1 MARSF
6 SFLLLMFVVMFPLS
20 TNAKEHRKTGMLD
33 IIPHDAWIAVAIKSI
48 EETGQHFNNFSNDTN
63 IRPMV
68 QPAMALQM
76 GLAWLGAAEGLDRK
90 SPIAIILPDARKLK
104 ERSYNGRHSE
114 DLPKNSLVIALP
126 FSNLN
131 LLARGFNTNAKKLKT
146 GATVKGKG
154 VIVGKF
160 FKVRG
165 KYLYLGNNKK
175 MVEDVVAAKSA
186 ATKMTAKQI
195 KQANNADALLLIGT
209 RTLGKEWDEFTKELD
224 KEIKRMSKKI
234 KNATT
239 STKNG
244 RFPSARSDFVLLK
257 KFLVLTKKL
266 SKVADFGV
274 LTIQYNKGIG
284 VSGMVVFREDKT
296 KERKKLLEDFRGSQ
310 IPSTLKELA
319 NDNLLFAYGHS
330 VYTQEATL
338 LLKLATLATLH
349 ESRYTPFE
357 RISIIANNQNFHRF
371 KKNFLQQSNGRGA
384 IYLNRGKLSK
394 GWVSATSIFESK
406 QAGAL
411 LATLKKEATKINP
424 AKTNLHLD
432 QFGEGL
438 KKPTATEQQIAK
450 LIISLGDADFE
461 IRNSATSKLLKIGD
475 EALIALQKAT
485 KHRDKEIAIRA
496 EQLVKQMIKPET
508 IDSHQKGLPLF
519 LPLLTSAT
527 YHYTPQAETIHGEQV
542 DIISLRTTK
551 LNSHNENYFKKLLG
565 TNWKHIRVVH
575 VKNKVVMHWGSD
587 TTSLQKTIKNI
598 QSKKTGLAEHPSLKE
613 HQQFSSHPQKMQMH
627 FSLTN
632 IVPFFLKDSRR
643 ILKRREKQST
653 PFSSI
658 NITIDGEQ
666 LQSDIWIPRQDL
678 KNALDGQKF
687 DKMNNLFPLHK
698 MLR

>member
-6 SFLLLMFVVMFPLS
+6 AFLLLMFVITFPLS
-20 TNAKEHRKTGMLD
+20 TNAEEHRKTGMLD
-33 IIPHDAWIAVAIKSI
+33 IIPHDAWIAIAIKSV

-68 QPAMALQM
+68 QPAMGLQM

-90 SPIAIILPDARKLK
+90 SPIAIIYPDARKLK
-104 ERSYNGRHSE
+104 ERSYFGRDGE
-114 DLPKNSLVIALP
+114 DITKNSLVIALP

-131 LLARGFNTNAKKLKT
+131 LLARGFNVNVKKLKT

-154 VIVGKF
+154 VIIGKF

-186 ATKMTAKQI
+186 ATKMTTKQI
-195 KQANNADALLLIGT
+195 KQANNTDALFLIGT
-209 RTLGKEWDEFTKELD
+209 RTWGKKWDEFTKDLD
-224 KEIKRMSKKI
+224 NGIKEMSDEI
-234 KNATT
+234 KNATNQ
-239 STKNG
+239 SKNR
-244 RFPSARSDFVLLK
+244 RFPSIKKDFVLLK
-257 KFLVLTKKL
+257 DFLILTKKL
-266 SKVADFGV
+266 FKVADFGV
-274 LTIQYNKGIG
+274 LTIQYNKGVG
-284 VSGMVVFREDKT
+284 VSGMVVFRENKT
-296 KERKKLLEDFRGSQ
+296 EERKKLLEDFRGSQ
-310 IPSTLKELA
+310 VPSTLKELA

-338 LLKLATLATLH
+338 LLKLAVLATLK
-349 ESRYTPFE
+349 ESRNTPPE
-357 RISIIANNQNFHRF
+357 RISTIANNKNFYRF
-371 KKNFLQQSNGRGA
+371 AKNFLQQSNGRGA

-394 GWVSATSIFESK
+394 GWVSATSIFEPK
-406 QAGAL
+406 QADAL

-432 QFGEGL
+432 QFGKKN

-461 IRNSATSKLLKIGD
+461 IRASATGKLLEIGN
-475 EALIALQKAT
+475 EALIALQKAA

-496 EQLVKQMIKPET
+496 EQLVKQMTKIET
-508 IDSHQKGLPLF
+508 VDSHQKGLPLF

-527 YHYTPQAETIHGEQV
+527 YHYTPQAETINGEQV
-542 DIISLRTTK
+542 DIISIITTK
-551 LNSHNENYFKKLLG
+551 LNGHDENYFKKLLG
-565 TNWKHIRVVH
+565 TNWKHIRVVP

-587 TTSLQKTIKNI
+587 TISLQKTIKNI
-598 QSKKTGLAEHPSLKE
+598 QSKKAGLAEHPSMKE

-632 IVPFFLKDSRR
+632 IIPFFLKDSRR
-643 ILKRREKQST
+643 ILKRREKKST

-658 NITIDGEQ
+658 SMTIDSEQ
-666 LQSDIWIPRQDL
+666 LQFDAWIPKQDL

-687 DKMNNLFPLHK
+687 EEINNLFSLHQ